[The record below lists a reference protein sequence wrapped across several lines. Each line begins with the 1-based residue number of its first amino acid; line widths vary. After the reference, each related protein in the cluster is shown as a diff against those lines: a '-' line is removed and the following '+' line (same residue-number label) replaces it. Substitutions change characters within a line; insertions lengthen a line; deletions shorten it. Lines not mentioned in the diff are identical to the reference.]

1 MNYLAGQAA
10 LESAQADVSIAEFHG
25 TFCALLCSR
34 APVDCRAWV
43 DEIVLPGRAGPGRNE
58 SLWSECLM
66 EIGDLARAAFEGGDC
81 DLELLLPD
89 DDQPLADRS
98 LALVDWCSGFLYG
111 FGMQPAALLETLS
124 ADAREVIDDILEFT
138 HMDVSSGADEGQ
150 VGEKSYVEL
159 VEYLRVGV
167 LLIYEEMIH
176 GAEAA
181 GAKSG
186 PLH

>member
-25 TFCALLCSR
+25 TFCALLCTR
-34 APVDCRAWV
+34 APVDSRAWV
-43 DEIVLPGRAGPGRNE
+43 DEIVSHGRAGPAGE
-58 SLWSECLM
+58 EYLWRECLM
-66 EIGDLARAAFEGGDC
+66 EIGDLARAAFEGGEC

-98 LALVDWCSGFLYG
+98 RALIDWCSGFLYG
-111 FGMQPAALLETLS
+111 FGLQPAALLEILS
-124 ADAREVIDDILEFT
+124 ADAREVIDDIVEFT
-138 HMDVSSGADEGQ
+138 DMDVTPGTDEDQ
-150 VGEKSYVEL
+150 LAEKSYVEL

-167 LLIYEEMIH
+167 LLIYEEIIH
-176 GAEAA
+176 GPEAA
-181 GAKSG
+181 AAHSG